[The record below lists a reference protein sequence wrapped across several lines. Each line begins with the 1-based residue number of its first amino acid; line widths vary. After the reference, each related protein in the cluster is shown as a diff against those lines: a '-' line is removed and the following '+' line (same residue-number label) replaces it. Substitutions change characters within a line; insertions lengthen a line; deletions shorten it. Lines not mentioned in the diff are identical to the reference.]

1 MTDHDRGAYTPQ
13 TDEALAFDARREA
26 DGRPLPM
33 TLIGSG
39 VVLAVL
45 VVGIAIVYRGGVRN
59 PGEAARPV
67 GQPVVAVKTAPSP
80 TASDSGA
87 QPPDLPS
94 SNAIATVETA
104 ARPPVIVSKTPPKA
118 VPAATALAAP
128 GPAAPSPSF
137 APPPEQPAPRVESK
151 PKLAL
156 AAPPEPAP
164 AVAKTS
170 PVVSAKGPVRTVGG
184 LDSAEVAAAGMTGAV
199 AAKPVK
205 AVAAPVKLAAA
216 APTAAPP
223 PKTPPAAG
231 QATGS
236 VVQIGAFSSVELAD
250 KGYADASSLL
260 AGQMAGKS
268 KHVLAIQVNGATLY
282 RTWVAGFA
290 SRTEATAF
298 CNALK
303 AKAKPC
309 FVKG

>member
-45 VVGIAIVYRGGVRN
+45 VVGIAIVYRGGVRS

-80 TASDSGA
+80 TANDSGA

-94 SNAIATVETA
+94 TNAIATVETA
-104 ARPPVIVSKTPPKA
+104 ARPSVVASKAPPKA

-128 GPAAPSPSF
+128 APAPQVPRF

-151 PKLAL
+151 PKLAV

-164 AVAKTS
+164 VVVKAS

-184 LDSAEVAAAGMTGAV
+184 LDSADVAAAGMTGAV

-205 AVAAPVKLAAA
+205 AVAASVKFAAA
-216 APTAAPP
+216 APMAAT
-223 PKTPPAAG
+223 PKTPLSAG
-231 QATGS
+231 PATGS
-236 VVQIGAFSSVELAD
+236 VVQIGAFSSAELAD

-303 AKAKPC
+303 AKSKPC